1 MDAKMKSGVAVI
13 AFGGNAILK
22 EGQRGTQ
29 EEQIRATDE
38 ACELL
43 AQIVQRGYD
52 LVIVH
57 GNGPQVGNILI
68 QMEEAATKVPP
79 FSLDVCVGISEGSMG
94 YMLERSLRNY
104 FRKRNIRKEVATL
117 ITQVTVDPRDP
128 AFENASKPIGPFFT
142 AYRASMLHKEKKWPM
157 IEDSG
162 RGYRRVVASPL
173 PQRIINLE
181 VIKTLIREGTC
192 VIAAGGGGIP
202 AYYDGHDNIKGV
214 EAVIDKDYTSSLL
227 AGELQSDLFVILTN
241 VEFVAINFGKRSQ
254 KSLTRVRLKE
264 IKKYYERGHFPAG
277 SMGPKIKA
285 AIDYIERGG
294 KEVVITTAKDLLR
307 ALKGETGTHIVR

>member
-1 MDAKMKSGVAVI
+1 MRNQIAVI

-22 EGQRGTQ
+22 DTERGTQ
-29 EEQIRATDE
+29 EEQIRHTDD
-38 ACELL
+38 ACELM

-68 QMEEAATKVPP
+68 QMEEAINKVPA
-79 FSLDVCVGISEGSMG
+79 FSLDVCVAISEGSMG
-94 YMLERSLRNY
+94 YMLERSLRNQ
-104 FRKRNIRKEVATL
+104 FRKRSIQKEVSCL
-117 ITQVTVDPRDP
+117 VTQVMVDPRDP
-128 AFENASKPIGPFFT
+128 AFENPSKPIGPFFT
-142 AYRASMLHKEKKWPM
+142 AYRAAALKKEKKWPM
-157 IEDSG
+157 VEDSG
-162 RGYRRVVASPL
+162 RGYRRVVASPM

-181 VIKTLIREGTC
+181 VIKTLMQQNIC

-227 AGELQSDLFVILTN
+227 AGELKADLFVILTN
-241 VEFVAINFGKRSQ
+241 VDFVSINFNKRNQ
-254 KSLTRVRLKE
+254 KSLTKVRFKE
-264 IKKYYERGHFPAG
+264 IKRYYDKGHFPPG

-285 AIDYIERGG
+285 AMDFIEAGG
-294 KEVVITTAKDLLR
+294 KEVIITSAKELLKSLR
-307 ALKGETGTHIVR
+307 GQSGTHIVR

>member
-1 MDAKMKSGVAVI
+1 MKNPVAVI

-22 EGQRGTQ
+22 EGERGTQ
-29 EEQIRATDE
+29 EEQIRHCDE
-38 ACELL
+38 AADLM

-68 QMEEAATKVPP
+68 QMEEAVNKVPP

-94 YMLERSLRNY
+94 YMLERSLRNQ
-104 FRKRNIRKEVATL
+104 FRKRSLKKEVATL
-117 ITQVTVDPRDP
+117 VTQVMVDPRDP
-128 AFENASKPIGPFFT
+128 AFENPSKPIGPFFT
-142 AYRASMLHKEKKWPM
+142 AYRAAVLKKEKKWPM
-157 IEDSG
+157 VEDSG

-181 VIKTLIREGTC
+181 IVKSLVGNGTC

-202 AYYDGHDNIKGV
+202 AYYDGYDNIKGV
-214 EAVIDKDYTSSLL
+214 EAVIDKDYTSSLI
-227 AGELQSDLFVILTN
+227 ASELKADLFVILTN
-241 VEFVAINFGKRSQ
+241 VEFVSIHYGKKNQ
-254 KSLTRVRLKE
+254 KNLTRVRLKE
-264 IKKYYERGHFPAG
+264 IKRFFDKGHFPPG

-285 AIDYIERGG
+285 AIDFIENGG
-294 KEVVITTAKDLLR
+294 KEVIITSAKELIR
-307 ALKGETGTHIVR
+307 AMKSQSGTHIVR

>member
-1 MDAKMKSGVAVI
+1 MKNPVAVI

-22 EGQRGTQ
+22 EGERGTQ
-29 EEQIRATDE
+29 EEQIRHCDE
-38 ACELL
+38 AADLM

-68 QMEEAATKVPP
+68 QMEEAVNKVPP

-94 YMLERSLRNY
+94 YMLERSLRNQ
-104 FRKRNIRKEVATL
+104 FRKRSLKKEVATL
-117 ITQVTVDPRDP
+117 VTQVMVDPRDP
-128 AFENASKPIGPFFT
+128 AFENPSKPIGPFFT
-142 AYRASMLHKEKKWPM
+142 AYRAAVLKKEKKWPM
-157 IEDSG
+157 VEDSG

-181 VIKTLIREGTC
+181 IVKSLVGNGTC

-202 AYYDGHDNIKGV
+202 AYYDGYDNIKGV
-214 EAVIDKDYTSSLL
+214 EAVIDKDYTSSLI
-227 AGELQSDLFVILTN
+227 ASELKADLFVILTN
-241 VEFVAINFGKRSQ
+241 VELVSIHYGKKNQ
-254 KSLTRVRLKE
+254 KNLTRVRLKE
-264 IKKYYERGHFPAG
+264 IKRFFDKGHFPPG

-285 AIDYIERGG
+285 AIDFIENGG
-294 KEVVITTAKDLLR
+294 KEVIITSAKELIR
-307 ALKGETGTHIVR
+307 AMKGQSGTHIVR

>member
-1 MDAKMKSGVAVI
+1 MRNQVAVI

-22 EGQRGTQ
+22 DTERGTQ
-29 EEQIRATDE
+29 EEQIRHTDD
-38 ACELL
+38 ACELM

-68 QMEEAATKVPP
+68 QMEEAINKVPP
-79 FSLDVCVGISEGSMG
+79 FSLDLCVAISEGSMG
-94 YMLERSLRNY
+94 YMLERSLRNQ
-104 FRKRNIRKEVATL
+104 FRRKNIPKEVSCL
-117 ITQVTVDPRDP
+117 VTQVMVDPRDP
-128 AFENASKPIGPFFT
+128 AFENPSKPIGPFFT
-142 AYRASMLHKEKKWPM
+142 AYRAAALKKEKKWPM
-157 IEDSG
+157 VEDSG

-181 VIKTLIREGTC
+181 VIKTLIQQNIC

-227 AGELQSDLFVILTN
+227 AGELKADLFVILTN
-241 VEFVAINFGKRSQ
+241 VDFVSINFNKRNQ

-264 IKKYYERGHFPAG
+264 IKRYYEKGHFPLG

-285 AIDYIERGG
+285 AMDFIEAGG
-294 KEVVITTAKDLLR
+294 KEVIITSAKELLKSLR
-307 ALKGETGTHIVR
+307 GQSGTHIVR